1 MVSYHGYWQFQ
12 DLVQSYDLYD
22 KRSYPPQEYSYN
34 KDSVYGFLKYHPD
47 FSIFAYILK
56 VAKMDIIADQKQF
69 NSTLFVCDD
78 DTLKKIYGEGFFMNL
93 DKNSATILANYHI
106 LPYPVNEKS
115 LLSRRISVLDTRDK
129 KSQLTIINNK
139 GNISINNQASVV
151 SKQIDKN
158 NGVVY
163 VLSDLLMPE
172 NFLN

>member
-12 DLVQSYDLYD
+12 DLIQSYDLYD
-22 KRSYPPQEYSYN
+22 KRSYPSPEHSYS
-34 KDSVYGFLKYHPD
+34 KDSIYGFLKYNGN

-69 NSTLFVCDD
+69 NSTIFVCDD
-78 DTLKKIYGEGFFMNL
+78 ETLKKIYGEEFFMNL

-115 LLSRRISVLDTRDK
+115 FLSRRISVVDTRDK

-139 GNISINNQASVV
+139 GKININNQAFIISE
-151 SKQIDKN
+151 QIDRS
-158 NGVVY
+158 NGIIY
-163 VLSDLLMPE
+163 VLNDLLIPE
-172 NFLN
+172 NFTV